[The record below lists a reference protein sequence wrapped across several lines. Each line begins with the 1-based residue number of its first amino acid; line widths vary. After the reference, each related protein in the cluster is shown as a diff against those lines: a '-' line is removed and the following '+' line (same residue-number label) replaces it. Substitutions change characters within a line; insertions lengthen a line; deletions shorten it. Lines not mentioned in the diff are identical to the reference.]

1 MKSIRVAVVVLLAA
15 AGVAACR
22 RGTGVSPGAPVFL
35 VSVDT
40 LRADHLPL
48 YGYTA
53 VDTPSLDRLAKDA
66 IVFDNAVSHVPLTLP
81 SHASLFTGL
90 LPFQHG
96 VRDNLGYRLGKSHET
111 LATFLKKNGYA
122 TGAAVSA
129 IVLDRGSGIAEGF
142 DFYEDSIES
151 RQTAEAIGR
160 VQRPGDQTEKLL
172 EGWIEKQAAGA
183 RLFAFLHIYE
193 PHAPY
198 EPPEPFRARY
208 AARPYDGEIATADMI
223 VGRFLDF
230 LKKKNLYDPALVIF
244 LSDHGE
250 GLGDHGE
257 DEHGLLLYRES
268 IWVPLIVKLP
278 GAALAGKRVSR
289 PAEIADVF
297 PTVATVVGR
306 SAPPGLAGQ
315 SLLALARSGENRRVY
330 SETLYPRFHFGWS
343 DLAALTDDRYQ
354 YIEAPRPEL
363 YDWKEDPR
371 EKKDLASGLPPSFRA
386 MRLELS
392 KIQRPMQAPGAE
404 DPETVKKLA
413 SLGYIGMASPAA
425 DRKDLP
431 DPKDRITTI
440 DRLKD
445 SARLVSQHRDDEA
458 AALLVNLTREN
469 PLMLDA
475 WETLARVLRRA
486 GRTKE
491 ALAALEQADRLTP
504 GTPQLILGLAG
515 LNREIGDLA
524 KARSLAQAAAA
535 AGAPG
540 ADEELA
546 LIALARGDLDEAR
559 RRAQAALAERK
570 TARAPLLL
578 LARVEIAQGHP
589 RAALELL
596 DSAREMGRQLGQ
608 PPLETLEATRGDV
621 LARLG
626 REQEAE
632 DALRAETRD
641 FPENLDAWSR
651 LALVYA
657 SSGRPEQFR
666 QVLSEMTS
674 RVPTRAAFDAAA
686 KVCDII
692 GDREQARRWRARPK
706 PSTAS

>member
-1 MKSIRVAVVVLLAA
+1 MKSTRVAVVVLLAA

-35 VSVDT
+35 ISVDT

-53 VDTPSLDRLAKDA
+53 VDTPNLDRLAKDA

-96 VRDNLGYRLGKSHET
+96 VRDNLGYRLGKSQET

-268 IWVPLIVKLP
+268 IWVPMIVKLP
-278 GAALAGKRVSR
+278 DAALAGKRVSR

-297 PTVATVVGR
+297 PTVAAVVGR

-315 SLLALARSGENRRVY
+315 SLLALARSGENRRIY

-371 EKKDLASGLPPSFRA
+371 EKKDLASGLPPPFRT

-413 SLGYIGMASPAA
+413 SLGYIGVAAPAA
-425 DRKDLP
+425 NRKDLP
-431 DPKDRITTI
+431 DPKDRIATI

-458 AALLVNLTREN
+458 IALLETLTREN
-469 PLMLDA
+469 PLMLDG

-491 ALAALEQADRLTP
+491 AVSALEQADRLTP
-504 GTPQLILGLAG
+504 GTPQLMLGLAG
-515 LNREIGDLA
+515 LQREAGNLA
-524 KARSLAQAAAA
+524 KAQSLAEAALA
-535 AGAPG
+535 AGAQG
-540 ADEELA
+540 AEEELA
-546 LIALARGDLDEAR
+546 LIALARGDFDTAR
-559 RRAQAALAERK
+559 SRAQAALAARK
-570 TARAPLLL
+570 TSRSPLLL

-589 RAALELL
+589 RAALDLL
-596 DSAREMGRQLGQ
+596 DSAREMGRQTGQ

-626 REQEAE
+626 RTSEAE
-632 DALRAETRD
+632 EAFRAETRD

-657 SSGRPEQFR
+657 SSGRVDQLQR
-666 QVLSEMTS
+666 VLSEMTS
-674 RVPTRAAFDAAA
+674 RVPTRAAYDAAA
-686 KVCDII
+686 KVCDIV
-692 GDREQARRWRARPK
+692 GDHEGARRWRTYPK
-706 PSTAS
+706 TAAS

>member
-1 MKSIRVAVVVLLAA
+1 MKSIRVAVLVLVAA

-22 RGTGVSPGAPVFL
+22 RGSGVSPGASVFL
-35 VSVDT
+35 ISVDT

-48 YGYTA
+48 YGSTA
-53 VDTPSLDRLAKDA
+53 VETPNLDRLAKDA

-96 VRDNLGYRLGKSHET
+96 VRDNLGYRLARSRET

-129 IVLDRGSGIAEGF
+129 VVLDRGSGIAEGF

-172 EGWIEKQAAGA
+172 ESWIEKQAGA

-198 EPPEPFRARY
+198 EPPEPFRTRY
-208 AARPYDGEIATADMI
+208 AAHPYDGEIATADAI

-230 LKKKNLYDPALVIF
+230 LKAKKLYDPGLVIF

-278 GAALAGKRVSR
+278 GATLAGKRVSR
-289 PAEIADVF
+289 PAELSDVF
-297 PTVATVVGR
+297 PTVAAVVGR
-306 SAPPGLAGQ
+306 SAPAGLAGS

-363 YDWKEDPR
+363 YDWKDDPR
-371 EKKDLASGLPPSFRA
+371 EKKDLASGLPPPFRT

-404 DPETVKKLA
+404 DPETIKKLA
-413 SLGYIGMASPAA
+413 SLGYIGVAAPAA

-431 DPKDRITTI
+431 DPKDRIATI

-458 AALLVNLTREN
+458 IALLETLTREN
-469 PLMLDA
+469 PLMLDG

-491 ALAALEQADRLTP
+491 AVAALEQADRLTP
-504 GTPQLILGLAG
+504 GTPQLMLGLAG
-515 LNREIGDLA
+515 LQREAGNLE
-524 KARSLAQAAAA
+524 KAQSLAEAALA
-535 AGAPG
+535 AGAQG
-540 ADEELA
+540 AEEELA
-546 LIALARGDLDEAR
+546 LIALARGDLDAAR
-559 RRAQAALAERK
+559 SRAQAALAARK
-570 TARAPLLL
+570 TSRSPLLL

-589 RAALELL
+589 RAALDLL
-596 DSAREMGRQLGQ
+596 DSAREMGRQTGQ
-608 PPLETLEATRGDV
+608 SPLETLEATRGDV

-626 REQEAE
+626 RYSEAE
-632 DALRAETRD
+632 EAFRAETRD

-657 SSGRPEQFR
+657 SSGRPDLVR
-666 QVLSEMTS
+666 QILSEMTS
-674 RVPTRAAFDAAA
+674 RVPTRSAFEAAA
-686 KVCDII
+686 KVCEIV
-692 GDREQARRWRARPK
+692 GDHEGARRWRARPK
-706 PSTAS
+706 PAAAS

>member
-1 MKSIRVAVVVLLAA
+1 MRSIRIVVVVLIAA
-15 AGVAACR
+15 WGLTACR
-22 RGTGVSPGAPVFL
+22 RGVGVSPGAPVFL
-35 VSVDT
+35 ISVDT
-40 LRADHLPL
+40 LRADHLPI

-53 VDTPSLDRLAKDA
+53 VETPNLDRFAKDA

-81 SHASLFTGL
+81 SHACLFTGL

-96 VRDNLGYRLGKSHET
+96 VRDNLGYRLAKSHET

-129 IVLDRGSGIAEGF
+129 VVLDHASGIAEGF

-172 EGWIEKQAAGA
+172 EDWIEKQRTGSP
-183 RLFAFLHIYE
+183 LFAFLHLYE

-208 AARPYDGEIATADMI
+208 AAHPYDGEIATSDAI

-230 LKKKNLYDPALVIF
+230 LKKKKLYESALVVF

-297 PTVATVVGR
+297 PTVAAVIGR
-306 SAPPGLAGQ
+306 PSPPRLGGL
-315 SLLALARSGENRRVY
+315 SLVALARGGENRRIY

-363 YDWKEDPR
+363 YDWKNDPG
-371 EKKDLASGLPPSFRA
+371 EKKDLASGLPPPFRT

-392 KIQRPMQAPGAE
+392 KIQRPMQSPGAE

-413 SLGYIGMASPAA
+413 SLGYIGVAAPAA

-431 DPKDRITTI
+431 DPKDRIATI

-458 AALLVNLTREN
+458 IALLENLTREN
-469 PLMLDA
+469 PLMLDG

-491 ALAALEQADRLTP
+491 AVAALEQADRLTP
-504 GTPQLILGLAG
+504 GTPQLMLGLAG
-515 LNREIGDLA
+515 LNREAGNLA
-524 KARSLAQAAAA
+524 KAQSLAEAALT
-535 AGAPG
+535 AGAQG
-540 ADEELA
+540 AEEELA
-546 LIALARGDLDEAR
+546 LIALARGDLDTAR
-559 RRAQAALAERK
+559 NRAQAALAARK
-570 TARAPLLL
+570 TSRSPLLL

-589 RAALELL
+589 RAALDLL
-596 DSAREMGRQLGQ
+596 DSAREMGKQAGQ

-626 REQEAE
+626 RTSEAE
-632 DALRAETRD
+632 EAFRAETRN

-657 SSGRPEQFR
+657 SAGRFDQL
-666 QVLSEMTS
+666 QTVLSEMTS
-674 RVPTRAAFDAAA
+674 RVPTRAAFEAAA

-692 GDREQARRWRARPK
+692 GDREGARRWRTHSGSAA
-706 PSTAS
+706 AS

>member
-1 MKSIRVAVVVLLAA
+1 VA
-15 AGVAACR
+15 
-22 RGTGVSPGAPVFL
+22 
-35 VSVDT
+35 
-40 LRADHLPL
+40 
-48 YGYTA
+48 
-53 VDTPSLDRLAKDA
+53 
-66 IVFDNAVSHVPLTLP
+66 
-81 SHASLFTGL
+81 
-90 LPFQHG
+90 
-96 VRDNLGYRLGKSHET
+96 
-111 LATFLKKNGYA
+111 
-122 TGAAVSA
+122 
-129 IVLDRGSGIAEGF
+129 
-142 DFYEDSIES
+142 
-151 RQTAEAIGR
+151 
-160 VQRPGDQTEKLL
+160 
-172 EGWIEKQAAGA
+172 
-183 RLFAFLHIYE
+183 
-193 PHAPY
+193 
-198 EPPEPFRARY
+198 
-208 AARPYDGEIATADMI
+208 
-223 VGRFLDF
+223 
-230 LKKKNLYDPALVIF
+230 
-244 LSDHGE
+244 
-250 GLGDHGE
+250 
-257 DEHGLLLYRES
+257 
-268 IWVPLIVKLP
+268 
-278 GAALAGKRVSR
+278 R

-297 PTVATVVGR
+297 PTVT
-306 SAPPGLAGQ
+306 SALGLAVPPGLVGL
-315 SLLALARSGENRRVY
+315 SLVDLARGGENRRIY

-343 DLAALTDDRYQ
+343 DLAALTDGRYQ

-363 YDWKEDPR
+363 YDWTNDPA
-371 EKKDLASGLPPSFRA
+371 EKKDLAPSVPSAFRS

-392 KIQRPMQAPGAE
+392 KIHRPMQAPGTE

-458 AALLVNLTREN
+458 AALLANLTREN

-524 KARSLAQAAAA
+524 KAKSLAEAAAA

-546 LIALARGDLDEAR
+546 LIALTRGDLDEAR
-559 RRAQAALAERK
+559 RRAQAALAQRK
-570 TARAPLLL
+570 TARSPLLL
-578 LARVEIAQGHP
+578 LARVEIAQGHS

-596 DSAREMGRQLGQ
+596 DSAREMGRQLGL

-666 QVLSEMTS
+666 QALSEMTS

-692 GDREQARRWRARPK
+692 GDREQARRWRTRPK